1 MNSTRIFLIGFM
13 GSGKS
18 SVGKELAKLLKFKFI
33 DLDEVIEK
41 SEKKSIASIFSEFG
55 EQRFRKIEQAA
66 LVNQLQNEKIVVAT
80 GGGSATFENNIEVMN
95 VSGVTVYLDAHPG
108 TLFHRL
114 APEKSSRPLI
124 ATKGDIDLMEYII
137 DKLDERIPFYN
148 KAQLKV
154 DAGGSIREVARNI
167 EIQLHNQ
174 K

>member
-55 EQRFRKIEQAA
+55 EHGFRKIEQAA
-66 LVNQLQNEKIVVAT
+66 LLNLLQHKNILIAT
-80 GGGSATFENNIEVMN
+80 GGGCAAFRNNLELMN
-95 VSGVTVYLDAHPG
+95 DAGVTVYLDAHPG

-114 APEKSSRPLI
+114 APEKLGRPLI
-124 ATKGDIDLMEYII
+124 ASKGDIDLMEYII
-137 DKLDERIPFYN
+137 DKLEERIPFYN

-154 DAGGSIREVARNI
+154 DAGESIREVARNI
-167 EIQLHNQ
+167 EIQLHSQ
-174 K
+174 Q